1 MRSLIVFA
9 AGRRTKFLICA
20 VALVLFGVAGS
31 FAGQLSSVQKND
43 SSSFLPGSAE
53 SSKALA
59 EIKRYP
65 SGEVAPAVV
74 VYRRDGGLNAV
85 DKALIA
91 TNRTELNA
99 SGLSN
104 LGRFGPA
111 ALSRDG
117 TSALLTAP
125 VRASGGDSNK
135 FKQATT
141 RIHTVIRVPASDPG
155 LVSKLT
161 GPAGFSADA
170 IDVFQSING
179 TLLVATLALV
189 FVLLILIYRSP
200 VFWFIPFITVLFA
213 EVASRA
219 LAVALAKAGVTVNGQ
234 SAGILPVLVFG
245 AGTDYALLLVA
256 RFREELRRHEDKHE
270 AMAVALGKAG
280 PAIVAS
286 GLTVMLALLCLTLA
300 QVNGTAGLGPIGAMG
315 IALAMIAM
323 MTVLPAL
330 LVVCGRRAFW
340 PFIPHVGDEKSDEA
354 HGVWR
359 RVAERESRHPRRV
372 WVGTAAVLA
381 FFCLGLSDLNTKLTQ
396 GNSFRGE
403 VDSVQGQKL
412 LSRAFPAG
420 SNTPVDIIVHDPTNA
435 PAVQQAVTRIPQVAF
450 VKVAERG
457 APGVRLEATLNRDP
471 YSVNAFDLIP
481 GIRQAARSAGGQGTL
496 VGGGTAQEGDLRVA
510 SARDTRLIVPIA
522 LLVVLV
528 ILILLLRALV
538 APLLLIATV
547 ILSFGAALG
556 IGAFFFSNVF
566 GFPGS
571 DPSFPLFVFIFLVA
585 LGVDYNIFLMARVR
599 EESLVHGTRQ
609 GMLRGLAV
617 TGAVITS
624 AGIVL
629 AGTFSSLA
637 VLPLVF
643 LTELGFTIAVGVL
656 LDTFIVRSILV
667 PALTFDLG
675 ARIWWPSTLARPA
688 DHSRSAR
695 RADEAKRPARGA

>member
-1 MRSLIVFA
+1 MRSLIVFP
-9 AGRRTKFLICA
+9 AGRRTKFLVCA
-20 VALVLFGVAGS
+20 IALVLFGVAGS
-31 FAGQLSSVQKND
+31 FAGQLESVQKNE

-74 VYRRDGGLNAV
+74 IYRREGGLNAA
-85 DKALIA
+85 DGALIA
-91 TNRTELNA
+91 ADRTELNA
-99 SGLSN
+99 SRLRN
-104 LGRFGPA
+104 LGQFGAPQF
-111 ALSRDG
+111 SRDG

-125 VRASGGDSNK
+125 VKASGGDSKK
-135 FKQATT
+135 FQKATT
-141 RIHTVIRVPASDPG
+141 RIKKVTKVPSSDPG

-179 TLLVATLALV
+179 TLLLATLALV

-200 VFWFIPFITVLFA
+200 IFWFVPFISVVFA

-219 LAVALAKAGVTVNGQ
+219 LAVGLAHAGVTVNGQ

-245 AGTDYALLLVA
+245 AGTDYALLVVA
-256 RFREELRRHEDKHE
+256 RYREELRRHEDKHE
-270 AMAVALGKAG
+270 AMRVALRKAG

-300 QVNGTAGLGPIGAMG
+300 EVNGTAGLGPIGAMG
-315 IALAMIAM
+315 IGLAMVAM

-340 PFIPHVGDEKSDEA
+340 PFIPHVGDEKSDEM

-359 RVAERESRHPRRV
+359 RVAEREARHPRRV
-372 WVGTAAVLA
+372 WIGTTAVLA
-381 FFCLGLSDLNTKLTQ
+381 LLCFGLLDFNTNLTQ

-403 VDSVQGQKL
+403 VASVQGQKL

-420 SNTPVDIIVHDPTNA
+420 SNAAVNIIVRDRARA
-435 PAVQQAVTRIPQVAF
+435 PAVQRAVAATPDVAF
-450 VKVAERG
+450 VKVAEDG
-457 APGVRLEATLNRDP
+457 APGVRLEATLRRDP
-471 YSVNAFDLIP
+471 YSVKAFDLIP
-481 GIRQAARSAGGQGTL
+481 GIRKTAKSAGGAGTL
-496 VGGGTAQEGDLRVA
+496 VGGFSAQERDLRVA

-528 ILILLLRALV
+528 ILIFLLRALV
-538 APLLLIATV
+538 APLLLIGTV
-547 ILSFGAALG
+547 ILSFAAALG
-556 IGAFFFSNVF
+556 IGAFFFHNVF
-566 GFPGS
+566 HFPGS

-599 EESLVHGTRQ
+599 EESLRHGTRQ

-675 ARIWWPSTLARPA
+675 PRIWWPSTLARSATPPA
-688 DHSRSAR
+688 GEG
-695 RADEAKRPARGA
+695 EAERPA

>member
-1 MRSLIVFA
+1 MRSLIGFP
-9 AGRRTKFLICA
+9 AGRRTKFVVCVIALI
-20 VALVLFGVAGS
+20 LFGVAGS
-31 FAGQLSSVQKND
+31 VAGQLESVQKNE
-43 SSSFLPGSAE
+43 SASFLPGSAE

-59 EIKRYP
+59 EVKRYP

-74 VYRRDGGLNAV
+74 IFRRDGGLNAT
-85 DKALIA
+85 DRALIGA
-91 TNRTELNA
+91 DRIKLNA
-99 SGLSN
+99 SGLAN
-104 LGRFGPA
+104 LGQFGPPEF
-111 ALSRDG
+111 SRDG

-125 VRASGGDSNK
+125 VKASGGDSK
-135 FKQATT
+135 RFKQATT
-141 RIHTVIRVPASDPG
+141 RIREVTRVPRGDPG

-179 TLLVATLALV
+179 TLLLATLGLV

-200 VFWFIPFITVLFA
+200 IFWFIPFISVVFA

-219 LAVALAKAGVTVNGQ
+219 LAVGLAHAGVTVNGQ

-256 RFREELRRHEDKHE
+256 RYREELRRHEDKHE
-270 AMAVALGKAG
+270 AMRVALRKGG
-280 PAIVAS
+280 PAIIAS

-300 QVNGTAGLGPIGAMG
+300 EVNGTAGLGPIGAMG
-315 IALAMIAM
+315 IALAMVAM

-340 PFIPHVGDEKSDEA
+340 PFVPRVGQEKSDET

-359 RVAERESRHPRRV
+359 RVAERESRRPRVV
-372 WVGTAAVLA
+372 WVGTAAVLGVL
-381 FFCLGLSDLNTKLTQ
+381 CLGLTDLNTNLTQ
-396 GNSFRGE
+396 GNSFRDE
-403 VDSVQGQKL
+403 VDSVQGQRL

-420 SNTPVDIIVHDPTNA
+420 SNAGVDIIVRDAATV
-435 PAVQQAVTRIPQVAF
+435 PAVQRAVAATPDVAF
-450 VKVAERG
+450 VRVAEQG
-457 APGVRLEATLNRDP
+457 APGVRLQATLNRDP
-471 YSVNAFDLIP
+471 YSVKAFDLIP
-481 GIRQAARSAGGQGTL
+481 GIRRAAKASGGPSTL
-496 VGGGTAQEGDLRVA
+496 VGGFTAQERDLRVS

-522 LLVVLV
+522 LLVVFI
-528 ILILLLRALV
+528 ILIGLLRALV
-538 APLLLIATV
+538 APILLIATV
-547 ILSFGAALG
+547 ILSYGAALG

-599 EESLVHGTRQ
+599 EESLAHGTRQ

-656 LDTFIVRSILV
+656 LDTLIVRSILV
-667 PALTFDLG
+667 PALTFELG
-675 ARIWWPSTLARPA
+675 PRIWWPSALGRAPEPGTPGP
-688 DHSRSAR
+688 SAR
-695 RADEAKRPARGA
+695 RDRE